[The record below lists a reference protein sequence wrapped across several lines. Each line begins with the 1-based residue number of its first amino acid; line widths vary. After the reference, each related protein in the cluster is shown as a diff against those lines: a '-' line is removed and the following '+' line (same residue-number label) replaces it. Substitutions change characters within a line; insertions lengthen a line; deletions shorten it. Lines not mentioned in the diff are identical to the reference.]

1 MSERLPTP
9 KDETVE
15 LPPQAAR
22 PIDATAEIPAA
33 ESPGAVSARG
43 LAGEL
48 DSGEVL
54 AGEGAF
60 DETVQL
66 DSVAAGGSARER
78 ESPDSK
84 QTDMGPVPREF
95 SSERY
100 RVVRELGRGGMGVVL
115 EAFDKV
121 LERRVALKILLS
133 GDLAGS
139 GALERFQLEAR
150 AAARLS
156 HPNLVAVHEVG
167 EEEGRPYLVMDDVE
181 GESLAARIRRDG
193 PLAPRDAADVAYC
206 LAEALYVAHVRGIL
220 HRDVKPANVLVT
232 QEGKPLLTDFG
243 LAKEIESGRDNITES
258 GYVVGT
264 PAYMSPEQAL
274 GHRDQ
279 LDRRSDVYGIG
290 ATLYEML
297 TGKPPFVAPSLPA
310 VLDKVV
316 KEEPVSPKL
325 LQAEVDRD
333 IATICL
339 KCLEKEPAAR
349 YASAKDLAADLARYL
364 ANESIM
370 ARPPRALERGRKWL
384 KRNSLMARTLG
395 LSLGISLLAGVG
407 GTIWFMRELEAER
420 QASQNA
426 AEEAARAL
434 DLLVVDVQREL
445 GDLPGARVRR
455 ARQRLL
461 SKALERLLA
470 LREHHL
476 DALRTSEASRQL
488 TQIALQAGE
497 GEHARRLAEET
508 VANARSVQDSE
519 LGKLNTALSLLVLG
533 DVDRVQGQAEESK
546 KNYREAIALL
556 DATKISA
563 SEGTSEGV
571 RHRIEALIRLS
582 GLLERLD
589 ELDEAGKSARRA
601 LELARDQ
608 PRQESLFLRSAAADT
623 LGKVLEGRMELEE
636 ALACYREGIECA
648 REAVL
653 ADPKSVQA
661 RTYLMISWGHLA
673 RIRRA
678 QGDLGPSVEAN
689 QEALRMANELLRA
702 DPESLRIQQ
711 SKVSIQIDLA
721 DSYEALG
728 RSDDSIPLLK
738 AALDMNRQ
746 LVASDPE
753 GIDSRILCTSLSER
767 LASLLSARGDQRGAM
782 LLLREQIRLAEEV
795 LSRSSHHREAQRALC
810 GALGSL
816 GQLHV
821 RRGELAKGEQRLD
834 EVIAL
839 RRELVQVRA
848 DREARLELSTALVVK
863 ADVLRDLGR
872 LGEARESLLEGREI
886 RRELL
891 REKPEDIEVRQ
902 SLARA
907 CAELV
912 DIERDS
918 EDDKAALAALKEGL
932 EVAGPLR
939 QESPDH
945 ASSRQILATLAVLE
959 GTLALEAG
967 ATERARP
974 ALTEAVKLRRA
985 LLVNNGEDISA
996 QRALGRALSRLAD
1009 LELAEGRQATA
1020 RDLYAE
1026 VLKTQRARLQQHPD
1040 DAEVRRDLLV
1050 GLVKLSDLLSKE
1062 GDLEGTAKRLK
1073 EADAVGRDLYR
1084 QNPSSGTS
1092 LNDRLVIAAR
1102 LARVSEQLG
1111 RQSDALKAYKDAA
1124 KLSGVV
1130 LEKSESLARRRNLS
1144 VFWLKIADLSREFGD
1159 EFGARAYMERAV
1171 KNHARVVEADP
1182 RYGPQLKGLQ
1192 QRLETQR
1199 QRCALLA
1206 GDAQPKDDLDRNF
1219 LAKIHLRNGR
1229 PAEAL
1234 GYFRQLLGSEENRRK
1249 LGLLAEGIRAAS
1261 LAAAQAKDPGEKAAF
1276 LDEGLKWLE
1285 VDVTLCR
1292 SELER
1297 APGMIA
1303 EAPEEL
1309 KAGLEKTRLAVVKHL
1324 ADLEAD
1330 ADLAALR
1337 ATPRWRKLFPA
1348 PQK

>member
-15 LPPQAAR
+15 LSPRAAR
-22 PIDATAEIPAA
+22 PADPTAVVPAA
-33 ESPGAVSARG
+33 EAPNAPGAASARS
-43 LAGEL
+43 LAREL
-48 DSGEVL
+48 DSAEIL
-54 AGEGAF
+54 APESGQEGL

-66 DSVAAGGSARER
+66 DSVAAGGGGSSRKQA
-78 ESPDSK
+78 SPDSK
-84 QTDMGPVPREF
+84 QTDMGRVPREF

-139 GALERFQLEAR
+139 DALERFQLEAR

-156 HPNLVAVHEVG
+156 HPNLVSVHEVG
-167 EEEGRPYLVMDDVE
+167 EEDGRPYLVMDYVE

-193 PLAPRDAADVAYC
+193 PLSPRAAADVAYC

-232 QEGKPLLTDFG
+232 NEGKPLLTDFG

-297 TGKPPFVAPSLPA
+297 TGKPPFVAPTLPA

-316 KEEPVSPKL
+316 KEDPVSPKL
-325 LQAEVDRD
+325 LRGEVDRD
-333 IATICL
+333 IETICL
-339 KCLEKEPAAR
+339 KCLEKEPEAR

-364 ANESIM
+364 ANESIL
-370 ARPPRALERGRKWL
+370 ARPPRALERGRK
-384 KRNSLMARTLG
+384 RNSLVARTLG
-395 LSLGISLLAGVG
+395 LSLGLSLLAGVG
-407 GTIWFMRELEAER
+407 GTVWFMRELEAER

-461 SKALERLLA
+461 AKALERLLA

-476 DALRTSEASRQL
+476 QALRSSEASRQL
-488 TQIALQAGE
+488 TQLALQAGE
-497 GEHARRLAEET
+497 GEHARQLAEET
-508 VANARSVQDSE
+508 LANARAVE
-519 LGKLNTALSLLVLG
+519 RGEIGKLNTALSLLVLG
-533 DVDRVQGQAEESK
+533 DVDRVQGQAEEAK
-546 KNYREAIALL
+546 ENYREAIAIL
-556 DATKISA
+556 DATKASA
-563 SEGTSEGV
+563 SEGTSEV
-571 RHRIEALIRLS
+571 PRHRIEALIRLG

-589 ELDEAGKSARRA
+589 EPEEAEKSARRA
-601 LELARDQ
+601 LELARDL
-608 PRQESLFLRSAAADT
+608 PRGESLFLRSGAADA
-623 LGKVLEGRMELEE
+623 LGKVLEGRMELAE

-648 REAVL
+648 REAVR

-661 RTYLMISWGHLA
+661 RNFLMISWSHLA
-673 RIRRA
+673 RIRRVG
-678 QGDLGPSVEAN
+678 GDLEPSVEAN

-702 DPESLRIQQ
+702 DPESLGIQQ
-711 SKVSIQIDLA
+711 AKVSIQVDLA
-721 DSYEALG
+721 DSFEALG
-728 RSDDSIPLLK
+728 RSDEAVPLLK
-738 AALDMNRQ
+738 AALDVNRQ

-767 LASLLSARGDQRGAM
+767 LAKLLSARGDQRGAM

-810 GALGSL
+810 GALRSL
-816 GQLHV
+816 GQLHI

-848 DREARLELSTALVVK
+848 DREARLELSSALVAK

-872 LGEARESLLEGREI
+872 LGEARELLVEGQVI
-886 RRELL
+886 RRVLL
-891 REKPEDIEVRQ
+891 TENPEDIEVRQ

-907 CAELV
+907 CAERV
-912 DIERDS
+912 DIEQDA
-918 EDDKAALAALKEGL
+918 EDPKAAQAALQEGL

-939 QESPDH
+939 QEAPDH
-945 ASSRQILATLAVLE
+945 AASRQVLATLAVLE
-959 GTLALEAG
+959 GTQALAAG
-967 ATERARP
+967 APERARP

-985 LLVNNGEDISA
+985 LLVGNSEDIAA

-1020 RDLYAE
+1020 RDLYVE
-1026 VLKTQRARLQQHPD
+1026 IIKTQRARLQQHPE

-1050 GLVKLSDLLSKE
+1050 GLVKLADLLSQE

-1073 EADAVGRDLYR
+1073 EADTVGRELYR

-1111 RQSDALKAYKDAA
+1111 NKSEALKAYKDRSAG
-1124 KLSGVV
+1124 SC
-1130 LEKSESLARRRNLS
+1130 SRRP
-1144 VFWLKIADLSREFGD
+1144 
-1159 EFGARAYMERAV
+1159 RAWRA
-1171 KNHARVVEADP
+1171 
-1182 RYGPQLKGLQ
+1182 GG
-1192 QRLETQR
+1192 T
-1199 QRCALLA
+1199 
-1206 GDAQPKDDLDRNF
+1206 
-1219 LAKIHLRNGR
+1219 
-1229 PAEAL
+1229 
-1234 GYFRQLLGSEENRRK
+1234 
-1249 LGLLAEGIRAAS
+1249 
-1261 LAAAQAKDPGEKAAF
+1261 
-1276 LDEGLKWLE
+1276 
-1285 VDVTLCR
+1285 
-1292 SELER
+1292 
-1297 APGMIA
+1297 
-1303 EAPEEL
+1303 
-1309 KAGLEKTRLAVVKHL
+1309 
-1324 ADLEAD
+1324 
-1330 ADLAALR
+1330 
-1337 ATPRWRKLFPA
+1337 
-1348 PQK
+1348 